1 MFRNK
6 ITLFF
11 IFLFILKNT
20 LFFGQITLSKN
31 AKVSVLTCGKGNEL
45 YSVYGHTALRIND
58 DISSLDVVYNYGM
71 FDFRTENFYLKFI
84 KGDLQYFV
92 TAYAYNEFFYEYSA
106 ENRSIYEQELKLS
119 EIQKQQLFDNLNTTL
134 FSDKKY
140 YTYKF
145 IDRNC
150 TTKVMENI
158 NAVVGQNCVIKTT
171 DLDKTYREILYPY
184 VKNHFYENLGINI
197 IFGKKVDKLGEKLFL
212 PNELMESLRT
222 VKLNSKPLSGEPKL
236 ILKESSKEIP
246 MSFWNNYYTYC
257 AFFIVVLLSRKN
269 WIYLSLFG
277 VFGIFGVFFSVIGL
291 FSYHQELSYNYNTL
305 LLNPTY
311 VLLLYFYW
319 KKKYRWFNYMCFINL
334 ILLGVYLMI
343 LLDKPNLL
351 MFLPMILVSTI
362 LLIYFY
368 RWSRKKIKTSKIID
382 HDKKE
387 LY

>member
-1 MFRNK
+1 
-6 ITLFF
+6 
-11 IFLFILKNT
+11 
-20 LFFGQITLSKN
+20 
-31 AKVSVLTCGKGNEL
+31 
-45 YSVYGHTALRIND
+45 
-58 DISSLDVVYNYGM
+58 
-71 FDFRTENFYLKFI
+71 
-84 KGDLQYFV
+84 
-92 TAYAYNEFFYEYSA
+92 
-106 ENRSIYEQELKLS
+106 
-119 EIQKQQLFDNLNTTL
+119 
-134 FSDKKY
+134 
-140 YTYKF
+140 
-145 IDRNC
+145 
-150 TTKVMENI
+150 
-158 NAVVGQNCVIKTT
+158 
-171 DLDKTYREILYPY
+171 
-184 VKNHFYENLGINI
+184 
-197 IFGKKVDKLGEKLFL
+197 
-212 PNELMESLRT
+212 
-222 VKLNSKPLSGEPKL
+222 
-236 ILKESSKEIP
+236 